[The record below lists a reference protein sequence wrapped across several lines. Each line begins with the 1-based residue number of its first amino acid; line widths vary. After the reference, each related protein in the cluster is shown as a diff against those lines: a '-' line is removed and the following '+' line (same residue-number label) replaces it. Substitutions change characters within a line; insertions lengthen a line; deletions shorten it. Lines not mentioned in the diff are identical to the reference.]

1 MNFSFKRKAEYM
13 SLFAIADTHL
23 SFGTDKPMDT
33 FEGWSNYTQRL
44 KENWN
49 KIVDDKDYVVIAGDI
64 SWAMSFS
71 ELEADFDYINK
82 LNGKKI
88 ILKGNHDYWWN
99 TMSKMNKFIE
109 ENGFDTISILHN
121 SSYDFDGFSVCG
133 SRGWFFD
140 SDEEHNEKVLNRE
153 VMRLK
158 ASIESA
164 KNEEKIVFL
173 HYPPVYENQNCKEI
187 LNLLKEKGIKK
198 CYYGHLHGMAA
209 KYAFD
214 DNFEGIDFK
223 LISADRLKFV
233 PLLIKKF

>member
-1 MNFSFKRKAEYM
+1 M

-23 SFGTDKPMDT
+23 SFGTNKPMDS
-33 FEGWSNYTQRL
+33 FPGWENYTDRL

-49 KIVDDKDYVVIAGDI
+49 KIIDNDDFVVIAGDI
-64 SWAMSFS
+64 SWAMNFD
-71 ELEADFDYINK
+71 ELKVDFDFINK

-109 ENGFDTISILHN
+109 ENQFDTITILHN
-121 SSYDFDGFSVCG
+121 SAFDFDNFSVCG

-140 SDEEHNEKVLNRE
+140 SEEEHNEKVLNRE
-153 VMRLK
+153 VMRVK
-158 ASIESA
+158 TSIECA
-164 KNEEKIVFL
+164 KNDEKIVFL
-173 HYPPVYENQNCKEI
+173 HYPPVTENQCCDEI

-198 CYYGHLHGMAA
+198 CYYGHLHGGAA

-214 DNFEGIDFK
+214 DNFDGIDFK

>member
-1 MNFSFKRKAEYM
+1 M

-64 SWAMSFS
+64 SWAMNFS
-71 ELEADFDYINK
+71 ELKADFDFINK

-121 SSYDFDGFSVCG
+121 SAYDFDGFSVCG

-140 SDEEHNEKVLNRE
+140 SDEEHNDKVLNRE

-158 ASIESA
+158 TSIEAA